1 MIVLWNEIISILVF
15 QVGSIRNMKPKFSQ
29 PSYEIAIREN
39 APAGS
44 EIMALV
50 ASDPDGDNS
59 LLR

>member
-1 MIVLWNEIISILVF
+1 MIVLWNEIIF